1 MSQSVTLLLEV
12 TSKSNFSIMVFVKEK
27 SKILYSHHKRI
38 ILSSFSGTFSN
49 RHKISYGALPTD
61 SSNVYFFLPSTTDR
75 VEDINRYMGPV
86 ILSPIDIVE
95 SSFETE
101 EGVSFDP
108 SKLDTSC
115 SEKKTITVAV
125 IKMLKKIIDLSNS
138 NLVSNANGLL
148 SKKRSSDE
156 DSIEWIGKTKKKNP
170 REFKISY

>member
-1 MSQSVTLLLEV
+1 
-12 TSKSNFSIMVFVKEK
+12 
-27 SKILYSHHKRI
+27 
-38 ILSSFSGTFSN
+38 
-49 RHKISYGALPTD
+49 
-61 SSNVYFFLPSTTDR
+61 
-75 VEDINRYMGPV
+75 MGPA

-115 SEKKTITVAV
+115 PEKKTITLAV
-125 IKMLKKIIDLSNS
+125 IKMLKKVIDLSNS

-156 DSIEWIGKTKKKNP
+156 DSIEWIGKAKKRIPENKC
-170 REFKISY
+170 KISY